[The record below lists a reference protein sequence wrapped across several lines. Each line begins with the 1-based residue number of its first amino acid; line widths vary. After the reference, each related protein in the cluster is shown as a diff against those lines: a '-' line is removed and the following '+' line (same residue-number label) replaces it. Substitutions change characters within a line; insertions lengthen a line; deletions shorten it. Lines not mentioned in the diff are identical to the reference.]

1 MEFKFILYKKSEGVA
16 TITINRPEALN
27 AFNADVIREIL
38 QALEDVKADE
48 NVRVV
53 ILTGAGEKAFSAG
66 ADIKAMKGM
75 NALKARELSQLGEKL
90 CSALEN
96 LEKPVIAAINGYAL
110 GGGLEVAMACD
121 IRIASENAKMGQTEI
136 NIGLIPGWG
145 GTQRLTRLIGMTK
158 AKELI
163 FTGKMTD
170 AKTAEHL
177 GLVNMVVP
185 QGSFREAVRQF
196 ALELAQ
202 KAPVALKVAK
212 ADDVQNV
219 AKYKLF
225 NPVLQQIY
233 ESSLEY
239 GKKLHLIVVG
249 TIIYPKFMK
258 FIRDDVE
265 FRYRFKPILFEFY
278 DPAEIEA
285 ILRQRLDII
294 NIPYEEAAIKF
305 VSAKIKR
312 LIADLRL
319 GFDILK
325 NACEITKG
333 GKITEAVIE
342 QAWERT
348 KTDYWKQQIR
358 HMDEH
363 LCILLLGA
371 SLAAQN
377 SPDQVVSAQQ
387 ILDYYRQYCWHNGIE
402 PLYKT
407 RLSYAF
413 KKLDELGWLTRLTK
427 FSKGRYGLDISYK
440 YENNPTTIIAALKE
454 LAYDPSTLEQT
465 TVADAT
471 QKPALNTEKPQP
483 QKSYV
488 A

>member
-1 MEFKFILYKKSEGVA
+1 MAATTQPQWLKIFSPEYVPPQILFRDRQLQMLRQSIDDCLNHYYLEGPKSSGKTVTVKKFLEEASRLPNHATLYMSGDRA
-16 TITINRPEALN
+16 IMAS
-27 AFNADVIREIL
+27 F
-38 QALEDVKADE
+38 VKA
-48 NVRVV
+48 V
-53 ILTGAGEKAFSAG
+53 EKAIGRKLHYLERPFHALQ
-66 ADIKAMKGM
+66 DIKQ
-75 NALKARELSQLGEKL
+75 EHIHL
-90 CSALEN
+90 C
-96 LEKPVIAAINGYAL
+96 I
-110 GGGLEVAMACD
+110 
-121 IRIASENAKMGQTEI
+121 
-136 NIGLIPGWG
+136 
-145 GTQRLTRLIGMTK
+145 
-158 AKELI
+158 
-163 FTGKMTD
+163 
-170 AKTAEHL
+170 
-177 GLVNMVVP
+177 
-185 QGSFREAVRQF
+185 
-196 ALELAQ
+196 
-202 KAPVALKVAK
+202 
-212 ADDVQNV
+212 DDVQNV
-219 AKYKLF
+219 VKYKLF

-265 FRYRFKPILFEFY
+265 SRYRFKPILFEFY
-278 DPAEIEA
+278 DPHEIEA
-285 ILRQRLDII
+285 ILKQRLDII
-294 NIPYEEAAIKF
+294 NIPYDEAAIKF

-454 LAYDPSTLEQT
+454 LAYDPATLEQT
-465 TVADAT
+465 TVANAT
-471 QKPALNTEKPQP
+471 TKPALNTEKPQP